1 MRDITMESLV
11 INEVKGSPY
20 YPSVHFNAETGACEM
35 RGESYMEETYKFY
48 EPLIIWINEYI
59 KQKKPLEIN
68 FKLTYFNTNSSRL
81 ILDLLDT
88 LKKYKDSGGEVA
100 VNWYYD
106 KKDPDMVEEV
116 EDFIMESGMNINLI
130 SY

>member
-1 MRDITMESLV
+1 MESLV

-20 YPSVHFNAETGACEM
+20 YPSVHFNAETGVCEL

-48 EPLIIWINEYI
+48 EPMINWINEYI
-59 KQKKPLEIN
+59 KLKKPLEVN

-81 ILDLLDT
+81 ILDILDIVR
-88 LKKYKDSGGEVA
+88 KYKDSGGTVS

-106 KKDPDMVEEV
+106 KRDPDMVEEV
-116 EDFIMESGMNINLI
+116 EDFILESGMKINLL

>member
-1 MRDITMESLV
+1 MESLV

-20 YPSVHFNAETGACEM
+20 YPSVHFNAETGVCEM
-35 RGESYMEETYKFY
+35 CGESYMEETYKFY
-48 EPLIIWINEYI
+48 EPLITWINEYT
-59 KQKKPLEIN
+59 KLRKPLEIN

-81 ILDLLDT
+81 ILDLLDMV
-88 LKKYKDSGGEVA
+88 KKYRDSGGTVT

-116 EDFIMESGMNINLI
+116 EDFILESGMNISLI

>member
-1 MRDITMESLV
+1 MESLV

-20 YPSVHFNAETGACEM
+20 YPSVHFNAETGVCEM

-48 EPLIIWINEYI
+48 EPLITWINEYI
-59 KQKKPLEIN
+59 KQKKPLQID

-81 ILDLLDT
+81 ILDILD
-88 LKKYKDSGGEVA
+88 LIKKYENAGGTVI

-116 EDFIMESGMNINLI
+116 EDFTVESGMKINLI
-130 SY
+130 SD

>member
-1 MRDITMESLV
+1 
-11 INEVKGSPY
+11 
-20 YPSVHFNAETGACEM
+20 
-35 RGESYMEETYKFY
+35 MEETYKFY
-48 EPLIIWINEYI
+48 EPIITWINEYI

-81 ILDLLDT
+81 ILDILDMV
-88 LKKYKDSGGEVA
+88 KKYEDTGGKVT
-100 VNWYYD
+100 VNWHYD

-116 EDFIMESGMNINLI
+116 EDFTLESGMKINLI

>member
-1 MRDITMESLV
+1 MESLV
-11 INEVKGSPY
+11 INEIKGSPY
-20 YPSVHFNAETGACEM
+20 YPSVHFNAETGVCEL

-48 EPLIIWINEYI
+48 EPMIHWINEYI
-59 KQKKPLEIN
+59 MLKKPLEVN

-81 ILDLLDT
+81 ILDILDIVR
-88 LKKYKDSGGEVA
+88 KYKDSGGTVS

-106 KKDPDMVEEV
+106 KRDPDMVEEV
-116 EDFIMESGMNINLI
+116 EDFILESGMKINLL

>member
-1 MRDITMESLV
+1 MESLV

-20 YPSVHFNAETGACEM
+20 YPSVHFNTETGVCEM

-48 EPLIIWINEYI
+48 EPLITWINEYI

-68 FKLTYFNTNSSRL
+68 FRLTYFNTNSSRL
-81 ILDLLDT
+81 ILDILD
-88 LKKYKDSGGEVA
+88 LIKKYKDTGGTVT

-116 EDFIMESGMNINLI
+116 EDFTLESGMNINLI
-130 SY
+130 SN

>member
-1 MRDITMESLV
+1 MESLV

-20 YPSVHFNAETGACEM
+20 YPGVHFNAETGICEM
-35 RGESYMEETYKFY
+35 HGESYMEETYKFY
-48 EPLIIWINEYI
+48 EPLITWINEYI
-59 KQKKPLEIN
+59 KLKKPLAVN

-81 ILDLLDT
+81 ILDILDIVR
-88 LKKYKDSGGEVA
+88 KYKDSGGAVS

-106 KKDPDMVEEV
+106 KKDPDMIEEV
-116 EDFIMESGMNINLI
+116 EDFILESGMKINLI